1 MDKRYK
7 PCIFCKN
14 LVLSDRQIK
23 VCDDCLKKAG
33 AEEEVIKE
41 IQAAE
46 EINFVIEDHIEKA
59 EEEIIRRSI

>member
-14 LVLSDRQIK
+14 LILSDRKIK

-33 AEEEVIKE
+33 AEEEVIKD